1 MNRRQRSLPAAGLPA
16 AIVQLAGVIL
26 ITERGRR
33 MQSQP
38 AILIR
43 PSRARGAYSMSLILS
58 WLVLSFAVWLTAA
71 VLPGF
76 HVKNFGSAIL
86 VAAIF
91 GLLNFL
97 LGWLLFAVFTI
108 ATLGLAWLL
117 AFITRWIINAI
128 LLKLTDRLTD
138 HLTIDSFGW
147 ALGGALMMSAI
158 GTLGE
163 WLVRL
168 AF

>member
-1 MNRRQRSLPAAGLPA
+1 VS
-16 AIVQLAGVIL
+16 I
-26 ITERGRR
+26 
-33 MQSQP
+33 
-38 AILIR
+38 
-43 PSRARGAYSMSLILS
+43 ILS
-58 WLVLSFAVWLTAA
+58 WLVLTLAVWLTAA

-76 HVKNFGSAIL
+76 HVKSLGSALL

-91 GLLNFL
+91 GVLNFL
-97 LGWLLFAVFTI
+97 LGWLFFVVFTI
-108 ATLGLAWLL
+108 ATLGLAWLF

-128 LLKLTDRLTD
+128 LLKLTDALTD

-158 GTLGE
+158 GTFGE

-168 AF
+168 AL